1 MGESLMSPV
10 SKTQPSRAHGYLSN
24 NRRAGLIQQLRSE
37 GITDARVITAL
48 EKIPRDQFVDEA
60 LKNRAYENSALPIGH
75 AQTISQP
82 AVVALMTQALLDGKK
97 LRRVLEVGTGSGYQ
111 TAVLA
116 ELVETVFTV
125 ERIKPLTESA
135 RKRLSDLHYHNV
147 HFGYAD
153 GMKGWATYA
162 PYDGIIVT
170 AGAAEIPAPLL
181 EQLAVGGRMLIPVG
195 PQGRQSLRL
204 VERTAKGVLEHD
216 LAAVSFVPLL
226 AGKA

>member
-1 MGESLMSPV
+1 MSTMSRSQV
-10 SKTQPSRAHGYLSN
+10 SQGHGYLAN

-37 GITDARVITAL
+37 GISDAKVLAAL

-97 LRRVLEVGTGSGYQ
+97 LKRVLEVGTGSGYQ

-125 ERIKPLTESA
+125 ERIKPLTETA
-135 RKRLSDLHYHNV
+135 RKRLSGLGYHNV

-153 GMKGWATYA
+153 GMRGWATYA

-170 AGAAEIPAPLL
+170 AGATEIPPALA

-204 VERTAKGVLEHD
+204 VQRSAKGLVEHD

-226 AGKA
+226 AGKV

>member
-1 MGESLMSPV
+1 MTSLYRPQPARGQDFVV
-10 SKTQPSRAHGYLSN
+10 S
-24 NRRAGLIQQLRSE
+24 RRRQELVDRLRRE
-37 GITDARVITAL
+37 GIHDANVLAAM
-48 EKIPRDQFVDEA
+48 EKVPRHEFVDEL
-60 LKNRAYENSALPIGH
+60 LKSRAYENTALPIGN

-82 AVVALMTQALLDGKK
+82 VVVALMTQALLSGRK
-97 LRRVLEVGTGSGYQ
+97 LKRVLEIGTGSGYQ

-116 ELVETVFTV
+116 ELVESVFTV
-125 ERIKPLTESA
+125 ERIKPLTEQA
-135 RKRLSDLHYHNV
+135 RKRLAHLGYRNI

-153 GMKGWATYA
+153 GISGWTPYA

-170 AGAAEIPAPLL
+170 AGTESVPRALT

-204 VERTAKGVLEHD
+204 IERSPGGYAETD

-226 AGKA
+226 AGRD

>member
-1 MGESLMSPV
+1 MSPHR
-10 SKTQPSRAHGYLSN
+10 PAAHTARGFLSS
-24 NRRAGLIQQLRSE
+24 NRRAALIQQLRAE
-37 GITDARVITAL
+37 GIDDERVIKAM
-48 EKIPRDQFVDEA
+48 EKIDRDQFVDEA

-82 AVVALMTQALLDGKK
+82 VVVALMTQALFNGKK
-97 LRRVLEVGTGSGYQ
+97 LKRVLEVGTGSGYQ

-116 ELVETVFTV
+116 ELAETVFTV

-135 RKRLSDLHYHNV
+135 RRRISGLGYHNV

-162 PYDGIIVT
+162 PYDGIMVT
-170 AGAAEIPAPLL
+170 AGASELPPALL
-181 EQLAVGGRMLIPVG
+181 DQMAHGGRMLIPVG
-195 PQGRQSLRL
+195 PQGQQSLRL
-204 VERTAKGVLEHD
+204 VQCTTKGFTEEH

-226 AGKA
+226 AGKV

>member
-1 MGESLMSPV
+1 MSA
-10 SKTQPSRAHGYLSN
+10 SRLQLGRGHGYLAN

-37 GITDARVITAL
+37 GISDARVLAAL

-97 LRRVLEVGTGSGYQ
+97 LKRVLEVGTGSGYQ

-125 ERIKPLTESA
+125 ERIKSLSEIA
-135 RKRLSDLHYHNV
+135 RKRISALGYHNI

-162 PYDGIIVT
+162 PYDGVIVT
-170 AGAAEIPAPLL
+170 AGAAEIPAALA

-204 VERTAKGVLEHD
+204 VQRNAKGLAEHD

-226 AGKA
+226 SGKV

>member
-1 MGESLMSPV
+1 MSTPFKM
-10 SKTQPSRAHGYLSN
+10 SAHPGRGYISN
-24 NRRAGLIQQLRSE
+24 NRRAGLVQQLRSE
-37 GITDARVITAL
+37 GIHDARVLAAI

-82 AVVALMTQALLDGKK
+82 TVVALMTQALLDGKK

-125 ERIKPLTESA
+125 ERIKPLTETA
-135 RKRLSDLHYHNV
+135 RKRLSGLGYHNV

-153 GMKGWATYA
+153 GMKGWAPYA
-162 PYDGIIVT
+162 PYDAIIVT
-170 AGAAEIPAPLL
+170 AGASEIPAALV

-204 VERTAKGVLEHD
+204 VHKTEKGLQEHD

-226 AGKA
+226 AGKI

>member
-1 MGESLMSPV
+1 MVGRPMSPV
-10 SKTQPSRAHGYLSN
+10 SRTQPSKAHGYLAS

-37 GITDARVITAL
+37 GITDARVITAM
-48 EKIPRDQFVDEA
+48 EKIPRDLFVDEA

-82 AVVALMTQALLDGKK
+82 AVVALMTQALLDGKR
-97 LRRVLEVGTGSGYQ
+97 LARVLEVGTGSGYQ

-116 ELVETVFTV
+116 ELVDTVFTV
-125 ERIKPLTESA
+125 ERIKLLTETA
-135 RKRLSDLHYHNV
+135 RKRLSDLRYHNV

-162 PYDGIIVT
+162 PYDGILVT
-170 AGAAEIPAPLL
+170 AGAAEIPAALL

-204 VERTAKGVLEHD
+204 VERTAKGILEHD

>member
-1 MGESLMSPV
+1 MNATSR
-10 SKTQPSRAHGYLSN
+10 PSAHHARGYLSN
-24 NRRAGLIQQLRSE
+24 NRRAGLIDQLRRE
-37 GITDARVITAL
+37 GIDDARVLAAI

-82 AVVALMTQALLDGKK
+82 AVVALMTQALLNGKK
-97 LRRVLEVGTGSGYQ
+97 LKRVLEIGTGSGYQ

-116 ELVETVFTV
+116 ELVESLFTL
-125 ERIKPLTESA
+125 ERIKPLTETA
-135 RKRLSDLHYHNV
+135 RKRISGLGYHNV

-170 AGAAEIPAPLL
+170 AGAAKIPQPLL
-181 EQLAVGGRMLIPVG
+181 DQLAPGGRMLIPVG
-195 PQGRQSLRL
+195 PQGQQSLRL
-204 VERTAKGVLEHD
+204 IQHTAKGLQEQD

-226 AGKA
+226 AGKI

>member
-1 MGESLMSPV
+1 MDR
-10 SKTQPSRAHGYLSN
+10 RAMNASTVQQARGYLSN
-24 NRRAGLIQQLRSE
+24 NRRAGLIQQLRAE
-37 GITDARVITAL
+37 GISDARVLAAI

-60 LKNRAYENSALPIGH
+60 LKLRAYENSALPIGH

-97 LRRVLEVGTGSGYQ
+97 LKRVLEVGTGSGYQ

-116 ELVETVFTV
+116 ELVESVFTV
-125 ERIKPLTESA
+125 ERIKPLTETA
-135 RKRLSDLHYHNV
+135 RKRISALGYHNV

-170 AGAAEIPAPLL
+170 AGAVEIPVALI
-181 EQLAVGGRMLIPVG
+181 EQLAPGGRMLIPVG

-204 VERTAKGVLEHD
+204 VERTSKGLAEHD

-226 AGKA
+226 AGKI

>member
-1 MGESLMSPV
+1 MSPLHRPAPV
-10 SKTQPSRAHGYLSN
+10 AARGFLSN
-24 NRRAGLIQQLRSE
+24 NRRAALIQQLRAE
-37 GITDARVITAL
+37 GIHDERVIKAL
-48 EKIPRDQFVDEA
+48 EKIERDRFVDEA

-82 AVVALMTQALLDGKK
+82 VVVALMTQALLGGQK
-97 LRRVLEVGTGSGYQ
+97 LRRVLEIGTGSGYQ

-125 ERIKPLTESA
+125 ERIKPLTETA
-135 RKRLSDLHYHNV
+135 RQRLSSLGYHNV

-153 GMKGWATYA
+153 GMKGWSAYA

-170 AGAAEIPAPLL
+170 AGAAELPPALV
-181 EQLAVGGRMLIPVG
+181 EQLAPGGRLLIPVG
-195 PQGRQSLRL
+195 PQGHQSLRL
-204 VERTAKGVLEHD
+204 VQRGAKGVTEQH